1 MAKPQGQRVP
11 SLLRA
16 HLHSHV
22 QCWLPC
28 LSSEG
33 LEELESV
40 QMRAASKG
48 STSGSCPGGFM
59 YLGEDLGITRKMA
72 ASVPDTMTSLVSEE
86 HDNRAATPDSLA
98 ESSGTIPCPW
108 TVCSPWV
115 PMDPSPNLSFAIEAC
130 LLIQGWKA
138 REQRACHPYTV
149 TGRRQ
154 RPQTS
159 APQGREAWSP
169 ESIRI
174 LLDVWASPDIQAM
187 RETRKKLRVIY
198 KAIAKRLYK
207 EGVQR
212 CWRQCREM
220 MLALEDLYWCIQE
233 ANQKRQGDP
242 IPCPFHE
249 GLERVLPFTQ
259 RWHGGPEPEVPDA
272 EPTGYEASGTNEY
285 NSHYQPQDI
294 PSDIGSS
301 ENLEDEGAD
310 LPRGNSFPDPHLNN
324 MYQEEQAPAP
334 APAAAEGIAAHDR
347 RTLLAV
353 LQFLR
358 QSNLLESEEI
368 LRREAGLLEK
378 EAGAGAP
385 GEVDGLGAKATS
397 TLLSVVSGASPAT
410 AGPGAPE
417 PAPATV
423 AGVAVEDQPDVSAVL
438 SAYNQQGDPAMY
450 EEYYSGLKHF
460 IECSLD
466 CHRAELS
473 QLFYPLF
480 VHMYLELVYNQ
491 HENEAKSFF
500 EKFHG
505 DQECYYQDDLRM
517 LSSFTKKEH
526 MKGNETLLDFRTS
539 KFVLRVSRDSYQLL
553 KRHLQEK
560 QNNQIWNIVQEHLY
574 IDIFDGRPRSKQQID
589 AVVGSLPGEA
599 QREANKAKVF
609 FGLLNEPEIE
619 VPLDE
624 DEEGENEEGK
634 PPKKRPKKD
643 SMGSKSKK
651 QDPNAPPQNRI
662 PLPELKDSD
671 KLDKIMNMKETTKRL
686 RLGPDCLPSIC
697 FYTFLNAYQGLTAV
711 DIADDSSLIAGGFAD
726 STVRVWSV
734 TPQKLRSLKTA
745 TDLSLVDKESDDVL
759 ERIMDEKTASE
770 SKILHGHSGPVYG
783 ASFSPDRN
791 YLLSSSED
799 GTVRLWSL
807 QTFTCLVGYK
817 GHNYPVWDTQFSPY
831 GYYFVSGGHDRVA
844 RLWATDHYQPLRI
857 FVGHLADVNCTRFHP
872 NSNYVATGSAD
883 RTVRLWDVS
892 NGNCVRIFT
901 GHKGPIHSLAFSPNG
916 RFLAT
921 GATDGRVLLWD
932 IGHGLMVG
940 ELKGHTNTVF
950 SLKFSRDGEILASG
964 SMDNTVRLWDA
975 VKAFED
981 LETHDFTTA
990 TGHINLPENSQDL
1003 WLGTYTTKST
1013 PVLHLHFTRRNLVLA
1028 AGAYSPQ

>member
-1 MAKPQGQRVP
+1 MAALAEEQTEVVIKPDPEGPPALPATQPGDCP
-11 SLLRA
+11 GEGSGG
-16 HLHSHV
+16 SHN
-22 QCWLPC
+22 
-28 LSSEG
+28 SSHNG
-33 LEELESV
+33 GGGGGV
-40 QMRAASKG
+40 AASSAGGDGGTPKPAVAPPAAAAAAA
-48 STSGSCPGGFM
+48 TAAPGG
-59 YLGEDLGITRKMA
+59 A
-72 ASVPDTMTSLVSEE
+72 A
-86 HDNRAATPDSLA
+86 
-98 ESSGTIPCPW
+98 G
-108 TVCSPWV
+108 
-115 PMDPSPNLSFAIEAC
+115 
-130 LLIQGWKA
+130 
-138 REQRACHPYTV
+138 
-149 TGRRQ
+149 
-154 RPQTS
+154 
-159 APQGREAWSP
+159 
-169 ESIRI
+169 
-174 LLDVWASPDIQAM
+174 
-187 RETRKKLRVIY
+187 
-198 KAIAKRLYK
+198 
-207 EGVQR
+207 
-212 CWRQCREM
+212 
-220 MLALEDLYWCIQE
+220 
-233 ANQKRQGDP
+233 
-242 IPCPFHE
+242 
-249 GLERVLPFTQ
+249 
-259 RWHGGPEPEVPDA
+259 
-272 EPTGYEASGTNEY
+272 
-285 NSHYQPQDI
+285 
-294 PSDIGSS
+294 
-301 ENLEDEGAD
+301 
-310 LPRGNSFPDPHLNN
+310 
-324 MYQEEQAPAP
+324 APA
-334 APAAAEGIAAHDR
+334 AAAEGIASQDR
-347 RTLLAV
+347 QTLLAV

-358 QSNLLESEEI
+358 RSNLRESEEI
-368 LRREAGLLEK
+368 LRREARLLE
-378 EAGAGAP
+378 EAAGAGAP
-385 GEVDGLGAKATS
+385 GEMD
-397 TLLSVVSGASPAT
+397 
-410 AGPGAPE
+410 GPGAEATSALLSRVAAAAGPTG
-417 PAPATV
+417 PGPGSGSGPGPGACPASAGPAASGAGTGNSGAAPTAAAPAKV
-423 AGVAVEDQPDVSAVL
+423 GVVAVEDQPDVSAVL

-505 DQECYYQDDLRM
+505 DQECYYQDDLRV
-517 LSSFTKKEH
+517 LSSLTKKEH
-526 MKGNETLLDFRTS
+526 MKGNETMLDFRTS
-539 KFVLRVSRDSYQLL
+539 KFVLRISRDSYQLL

-574 IDIFDGRPRSKQQID
+574 IDIFDGMPRSKQQID
-589 AVVGSLPGEA
+589 AMVGSMAGEA
-599 QREANKAKVF
+599 KREANKAKVF
-609 FGLLNEPEIE
+609 FGLLKEPEIE
-619 VPLDE
+619 VPLDDE

-634 PPKKRPKKD
+634 PKKKKPKKD

-671 KLDKIMNMKETTKRL
+671 KLDKIMNMKETTKRV

-711 DIADDSSLIAGGFAD
+711 DVTDDSSLIAGGFAD

-734 TPQKLRSLKTA
+734 TPKKLRSVKTA
-745 TDLSLVDKESDDVL
+745 TDLSLIDKESDDVL

-770 SKILHGHSGPVYG
+770 LKILYGHSGPVYG

-857 FVGHLADVNCTRFHP
+857 FAGHLADVNCTRFHP

-883 RTVRLWDVS
+883 RTVRLWDVL

-940 ELKGHTNTVF
+940 ELKGHTDTVC

-975 VKAFED
+975 IKAFED
-981 LETHDFTTA
+981 LETDDFTTA

-1003 WLGTYTTKST
+1003 LLGTYMTKST
-1013 PVLHLHFTRRNLVLA
+1013 PVVHLHFTRRNLVLA

>member
-1 MAKPQGQRVP
+1 MAA
-11 SLLRA
+11 LA
-16 HLHSHV
+16 
-22 QCWLPC
+22 
-28 LSSEG
+28 
-33 LEELESV
+33 EEQTEVAVKLESEAPPTLLPPQAGDGAGEGGGGTANNGPNGGGGGGTV
-40 QMRAASKG
+40 AAAS
-48 STSGSCPGGFM
+48 SAGGD
-59 YLGEDLGITRKMA
+59 GGTPKPA
-72 ASVPDTMTSLVSEE
+72 VAVS
-86 HDNRAATPDSLA
+86 A
-98 ESSGTIPCPW
+98 
-108 TVCSPWV
+108 V
-115 PMDPSPNLSFAIEAC
+115 
-130 LLIQGWKA
+130 
-138 REQRACHPYTV
+138 
-149 TGRRQ
+149 
-154 RPQTS
+154 
-159 APQGREAWSP
+159 
-169 ESIRI
+169 
-174 LLDVWASPDIQAM
+174 
-187 RETRKKLRVIY
+187 
-198 KAIAKRLYK
+198 
-207 EGVQR
+207 
-212 CWRQCREM
+212 
-220 MLALEDLYWCIQE
+220 
-233 ANQKRQGDP
+233 
-242 IPCPFHE
+242 
-249 GLERVLPFTQ
+249 
-259 RWHGGPEPEVPDA
+259 
-272 EPTGYEASGTNEY
+272 
-285 NSHYQPQDI
+285 
-294 PSDIGSS
+294 
-301 ENLEDEGAD
+301 
-310 LPRGNSFPDPHLNN
+310 
-324 MYQEEQAPAP
+324 APAGAAP
-334 APAAAEGIAAHDR
+334 VPAAAPEAGAPQDR
-347 RTLLAV
+347 QTLLAV

-358 QSNLLESEEI
+358 QSNLREAEEA
-368 LRREAGLLEK
+368 LRREARLLE
-378 EAGAGAP
+378 EAAAGSGAP
-385 GEVDGLGAKATS
+385 GEADGASAEAAS
-397 TLLSVVSGASPAT
+397 ALLSRVTAAVPGAAAPEPPAAGAAGAP
-410 AGPGAPE
+410 AGPGPAAGAAAPGR
-417 PAPATV
+417 V
-423 AGVAVEDQPDVSAVL
+423 GSVAVEDQPDVSAVL
-438 SAYNQQGDPAMY
+438 SAYNQQGDPTMY

-505 DQECYYQDDLRM
+505 DQECYYQDDLRV
-517 LSSFTKKEH
+517 LSSLTKKEH
-526 MKGNETLLDFRTS
+526 MKGNETMLDFRTS
-539 KFVLRVSRDSYQLL
+539 KFVLRISRDSYQLL

-574 IDIFDGRPRSKQQID
+574 IDIFDGMPRSKQQID
-589 AVVGSLPGEA
+589 AMVGSLAGEA
-599 QREANKAKVF
+599 KREANKSKVF
-609 FGLLNEPEIE
+609 FGLLKEPEIE
-619 VPLDE
+619 VPLDDE

-634 PPKKRPKKD
+634 PKKKKPKKD
-643 SMGSKSKK
+643 SIGSKSKK

-671 KLDKIMNMKETTKRL
+671 KLDKIMNMKETTKRV

-711 DIADDSSLIAGGFAD
+711 DVTDDSSLIAGGFAD

-734 TPQKLRSLKTA
+734 TPKKLRSVKQA
-745 TDLSLVDKESDDVL
+745 ADLSLIDKESDDVL

-770 SKILHGHSGPVYG
+770 LKILYGHSGPVYG

-857 FVGHLADVNCTRFHP
+857 FAGHLADVNCTRFHP

-883 RTVRLWDVS
+883 RTVRLWDVL

-901 GHKGPIHSLAFSPNG
+901 GHKGPIHSLTFSPNG

-940 ELKGHTNTVF
+940 ELKGHTDTVC
-950 SLKFSRDGEILASG
+950 SLRFSRDGEILASG

-981 LETHDFTTA
+981 LETDDFTTA
-990 TGHINLPENSQDL
+990 TGHINLPENSQEL
-1003 WLGTYTTKST
+1003 LLGTYMTKST
-1013 PVLHLHFTRRNLVLA
+1013 PVVHLHFTRRNLVLA

>member
-1 MAKPQGQRVP
+1 MAALAEEQTEVVIKPDPEGPPALPATQPGDCP
-11 SLLRA
+11 GEGSGG
-16 HLHSHV
+16 SHN
-22 QCWLPC
+22 
-28 LSSEG
+28 SSHNG
-33 LEELESV
+33 GGGGGV
-40 QMRAASKG
+40 AAASAGGDGGTPKPAVPPPAAAAAAAAAA
-48 STSGSCPGGFM
+48 TAAPGG
-59 YLGEDLGITRKMA
+59 A
-72 ASVPDTMTSLVSEE
+72 A
-86 HDNRAATPDSLA
+86 
-98 ESSGTIPCPW
+98 G
-108 TVCSPWV
+108 
-115 PMDPSPNLSFAIEAC
+115 
-130 LLIQGWKA
+130 
-138 REQRACHPYTV
+138 
-149 TGRRQ
+149 
-154 RPQTS
+154 
-159 APQGREAWSP
+159 
-169 ESIRI
+169 
-174 LLDVWASPDIQAM
+174 
-187 RETRKKLRVIY
+187 
-198 KAIAKRLYK
+198 
-207 EGVQR
+207 
-212 CWRQCREM
+212 
-220 MLALEDLYWCIQE
+220 
-233 ANQKRQGDP
+233 
-242 IPCPFHE
+242 
-249 GLERVLPFTQ
+249 
-259 RWHGGPEPEVPDA
+259 
-272 EPTGYEASGTNEY
+272 
-285 NSHYQPQDI
+285 
-294 PSDIGSS
+294 
-301 ENLEDEGAD
+301 
-310 LPRGNSFPDPHLNN
+310 
-324 MYQEEQAPAP
+324 APA
-334 APAAAEGIAAHDR
+334 AAAEGIASQDR
-347 RTLLAV
+347 QTLLAV

-358 QSNLLESEEI
+358 RSNLRESEEI
-368 LRREAGLLEK
+368 LRREARLLE
-378 EAGAGAP
+378 EAAGAGAQ
-385 GEVDGLGAKATS
+385 GEVDGPGAEATS
-397 TLLSVVSGASPAT
+397 ALLSRVAAAAAAGPTGPGPGSGSGPGPGACPAS
-410 AGPGAPE
+410 AGPGASGAGTGSSGAAPTAV
-417 PAPATV
+417 APAKV
-423 AGVAVEDQPDVSAVL
+423 GVVAVEDQPDVSAVL

-505 DQECYYQDDLRM
+505 DQECYYQDDLRV
-517 LSSFTKKEH
+517 LSSLTKKEH
-526 MKGNETLLDFRTS
+526 MKGNETMLDFRTS
-539 KFVLRVSRDSYQLL
+539 KFVLRISRDSYQLL

-574 IDIFDGRPRSKQQID
+574 IDIFDGMPRSKQQID
-589 AVVGSLPGEA
+589 AMVGSLAGEA
-599 QREANKAKVF
+599 KREANKAKVF
-609 FGLLNEPEIE
+609 FGLLKEPEIE
-619 VPLDE
+619 VPLDDE

-634 PPKKRPKKD
+634 PKKKKPKKD

-671 KLDKIMNMKETTKRL
+671 KLDKIMNMKETTKRV

-711 DIADDSSLIAGGFAD
+711 DVTDDSSLIAGGFAD

-734 TPQKLRSLKTA
+734 TPKKLRSVKTA
-745 TDLSLVDKESDDVL
+745 TDLSLIDKESDDVL

-770 SKILHGHSGPVYG
+770 LKILYGHSGPVYG

-857 FVGHLADVNCTRFHP
+857 FAGHLADVNCTRFHP

-883 RTVRLWDVS
+883 RTVRLWDVL

-940 ELKGHTNTVF
+940 ELKGHTDTVC

-975 VKAFED
+975 IKAFED
-981 LETHDFTTA
+981 LETDDFTTA

-1003 WLGTYTTKST
+1003 LLGTYMTKST
-1013 PVLHLHFTRRNLVLA
+1013 PVVHLHFTRRNLVLA